1 MREVNLGLKTAFFK
15 NAHNTTTSYFFI
27 LITLAI
33 YQNHSQKSHVSYGDL
48 KPYVFFKKT
57 TFNRNVKAFVEDGY
71 LIECKSYNSSLNRY
85 KRYYFS
91 KNFKESSDYF
101 CLNREFVRALIELV
115 NKKKLTKTQFRVF
128 LFLKY
133 KEFNNVD
140 VNSLTQSKIAISL
153 GLTRNSINIAI
164 KNINLNVI
172 DFLESNFSTEFF
184 YIKCF
189 IN

>member
-1 MREVNLGLKTAFFK
+1 MGEV
-15 NAHNTTTSYFFI
+15 
-27 LITLAI
+27 
-33 YQNHSQKSHVSYGDL
+33 
-48 KPYVFFKKT
+48 
-57 TFNRNVKAFVEDGY
+57 VE
-71 LIECKSYNSSLNRY
+71 
-85 KRYYFS
+85 
-91 KNFKESSDYF
+91 
-101 CLNREFVRALIELV
+101 